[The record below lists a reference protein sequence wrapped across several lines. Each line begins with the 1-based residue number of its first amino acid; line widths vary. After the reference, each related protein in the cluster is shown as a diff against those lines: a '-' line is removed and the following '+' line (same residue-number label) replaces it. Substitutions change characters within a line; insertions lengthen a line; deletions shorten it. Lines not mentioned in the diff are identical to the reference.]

1 MREGRLW
8 STGTKKE
15 KRVSFQRFPLYSLC
29 PSGWGLAGDTKLC
42 TDFVNIIQSPGE
54 QKNRYRL
61 EAMFWRSSSWWWWSG
76 GKHLSWVWCVCCMLA
91 VHCLGSSQ
99 SVLGPKIWFEF
110 YLVSTDNTWP
120 GCHLVCCPPQAH
132 VLSMDQT
139 NQGVVMHVLSG
150 QSGELSPM
158 AIFITVMH
166 NEIVSQS
173 NSYPYSIISMIKN
186 FMAT

>member
-1 MREGRLW
+1 MVSYTGDIKERKRREGRLSLWW

-99 SVLGPKIWFEF
+99 SVPGPKIWFEF

-132 VLSMDQT
+132 VLSC
-139 NQGVVMHVLSG
+139 VVHG
-150 QSGELSPM
+150 PDQSGCCHACVVWSVWSVVTNGN
-158 AIFITVMH
+158 IH
-166 NEIVSQS
+166 
-173 NSYPYSIISMIKN
+173 YSH
-186 FMAT
+186 A